1 MAIME
6 FHQSFAQ
13 AGTLG
18 VLSVCVTT
26 ILIRLR
32 NRRELSP
39 AAKVHVNV
47 GLSRTC
53 GAGRACRY
61 DMGRGADW

>member
-18 VLSVCVTT
+18 VLSVCLTT

-32 NRRELSP
+32 NRRELSH
-39 AAKVHVNV
+39 AAKVHVNM
-47 GLSRTC
+47 GLSSTC
-53 GAGRACRY
+53 GVCLSSRT
-61 DMGRGADW
+61 GRGADW